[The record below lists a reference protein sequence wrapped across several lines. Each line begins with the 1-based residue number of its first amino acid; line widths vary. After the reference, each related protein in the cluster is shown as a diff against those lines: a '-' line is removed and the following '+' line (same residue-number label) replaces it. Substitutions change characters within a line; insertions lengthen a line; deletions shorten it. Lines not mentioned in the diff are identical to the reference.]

1 MNMKL
6 NFLTTVL
13 DQTKSDA
20 DSGKRVCAYII
31 DWFVGA
37 LVISFP
43 LCIAWMFKTQD
54 IEHMQEVNLF
64 RLQNIQGTNFAI
76 MIGIIAFAACVWYY
90 IWLPY
95 KVTPGQTFGKKVM
108 GLKMVKS
115 DGSQLLLKDLII
127 RQGIGI
133 ILLEG
138 VLCNGSSL
146 LHDMIT
152 LVTHLNFTG
161 ILFYIS
167 LTITCISVLM
177 SMLAPSR
184 RMLHDYLGNTKVMA
198 APIEGIDQKI

>member
-177 SMLAPSR
+177 SML
-184 RMLHDYLGNTKVMA
+184 
-198 APIEGIDQKI
+198 I

>member
-1 MNMKL
+1 MNIKV
-6 NFLTTVL
+6 NFLTTML

-20 DSGKRVCAYII
+20 DAGKRVCAYVI

-37 LVISFP
+37 LTMSLP
-43 LCIAWMFKTQD
+43 LCLAWMIKTQD
-54 IEHMQEVNLF
+54 IDHMQEVNLF
-64 RLQNIQGTNFAI
+64 RLQKIQGTNFAI
-76 MIGIIAFAACVWYY
+76 LIGTIALIACAWYY

-95 KVTPGQTFGKKVM
+95 RVTPGQTLGKRMM
-108 GLKMVKS
+108 GLKIEKS
-115 DGSQLLLKDLII
+115 DGTKLSLKDLIL

-146 LHDMIT
+146 LQDMIT
-152 LVTHLNFTG
+152 LTTHLNFTG
-161 ILFYIS
+161 ILFYIG
-167 LTITCISVLM
+167 LTITMISAIIA
-177 SMLAPSR
+177 MLAPSR